1 MEHSMSI
8 MDSDGH
14 LTSTEFENPRFYLL
28 RNTRIT
34 VNADNVWRLT
44 LERIGAQEVS
54 QEEYEAADALRK
66 DEAA

>member
-1 MEHSMSI
+1 
-8 MDSDGH
+8 
-14 LTSTEFENPRFYLL
+14 
-28 RNTRIT
+28 
-34 VNADNVWRLT
+34 

>member
-1 MEHSMSI
+1 MENDMSI
-8 MDSDGH
+8 MDGYGH
-14 LTSTEFENPRFYLL
+14 PSAEMFDNPRYYLL
-28 RNTRIT
+28 RNCRIT
-34 VNADNVWRLT
+34 VNADNVWRQT